1 MRTKKISVNE
11 LRVLIKKIIG
21 EKSLISEK
29 LLLKDYD
36 EYIKLVAEAYS
47 LAPEYDSSVVK
58 HWKVLNNSNY
68 KMWQKLI
75 SKVKVIFVT
84 ENKSDVGS
92 FNILGKRYPI
102 EYLEGGQPYET
113 QPEMMRDVKEKGILK
128 INIDYSD
135 HPVFS
140 VIDNVVMRTVHD
152 FIVHILGN
160 KGFGGKGEIAAYN
173 LHVKLAP
180 KEAVPALFTEV
191 VGQASFALVK
201 GGFPVQKIAVLEGFD
216 YYNLGFVDDEN
227 YIIKNKLLV
236 RKDDIDDIQKYK
248 KPYKSEIDFKAV
260 SGSYKEKPES

>member
-11 LRVLIKKIIG
+11 LRVLIKKIIS

-58 HWKVLNNSNY
+58 HWKALRDSNY

-102 EYLEGGQPYET
+102 EYLEGGGNH
-113 QPEMMRDVKEKGILK
+113 MKRNLK
-128 INIDYSD
+128 
-135 HPVFS
+135 
-140 VIDNVVMRTVHD
+140 
-152 FIVHILGN
+152 
-160 KGFGGKGEIAAYN
+160 
-173 LHVKLAP
+173 
-180 KEAVPALFTEV
+180 
-191 VGQASFALVK
+191 
-201 GGFPVQKIAVLEGFD
+201 
-216 YYNLGFVDDEN
+216 
-227 YIIKNKLLV
+227 
-236 RKDDIDDIQKYK
+236 
-248 KPYKSEIDFKAV
+248 
-260 SGSYKEKPES
+260 